1 MSSYILGML
10 FLFSEL
16 NQILIYLVGNLF
28 SNARYLIFKGRY
40 RFWLVTSSFMV
51 CIDSNLVHGLAFL
64 C

>member
-10 FLFSEL
+10 FLFGEL

-28 SNARYLIFKGRY
+28 SNAMYLIFKGRCS
-40 RFWLVTSSFMV
+40 SSFMV